1 MTPIPLSLYIHIPWC
16 VRKCPYCDFNS
27 HQSPNDNNGNQ
38 QVPEKEYIAA
48 LLTDLETELPHI
60 WGRPLESIFIGGGT
74 PSLFSAEAIESLMS
88 GLRER
93 LPIRPSMEI
102 TMEANP
108 GTFEQERFSQYK
120 QAGINR
126 LSIGVQSYN
135 SEHLNALGRIH
146 DGHEALNA
154 ATIANKAGFD
164 NFNLDLM
171 HGLPKQTSEQALADL
186 QQAIAC
192 EPSHISWYQ
201 LTIEKNTLFHHSPP
215 VLPNADA
222 LWEIQEQGQALLKQA
237 GYSQYEVSAYAKGE
251 GDKNRCNHNMN
262 YWEFGDYVGIG
273 AGAHGKI
280 TQPDGSITRHT
291 KYRQPTEYIKQANQR
306 EPRSSTTL
314 LKKKG
319 LPFEFMLNAL
329 RLKQGFSSDLF
340 EQRTRLAFAE
350 IEPLVQQAINKKLM
364 LKDNSVEQEHYRT
377 TKRGWEFLNDVM
389 EMFL

>member
-1 MTPIPLSLYIHIPWC
+1 MTPILLSLYIHIPWC

-27 HQSPNDNNGNQ
+27 HQTPHDNNGNQ
-38 QVPEKEYIAA
+38 SVPEKDYIRA
-48 LLTDLETELPHI
+48 LLNDLETELPHI

-74 PSLFSAEAIESLMS
+74 PSLFSAEGIDALLS

-93 LPIRPSMEI
+93 LPIRPTMEV
-102 TMEANP
+102 TLEANP
-108 GTFEQERFSQYK
+108 GTFEQERFSQYR

-126 LSIGVQSYN
+126 LSIGIQSYN
-135 SEHLNALGRIH
+135 SEHLKLLGRIH
-146 DGHEALNA
+146 DGNEALNA
-154 ATIANKAGFD
+154 ASIAKKAGFD

-171 HGLPKQTSEQALADL
+171 HGLPKQNCEQALADL
-186 QQAIAC
+186 QQAIDC

-215 VLPNADA
+215 VLPNDDA
-222 LWEIQEQGQALLKQA
+222 LWEIQQQGQSLLKKA
-237 GYSQYEVSAYAKGE
+237 GYSQYEVSAYAKGAD
-251 GDKNRCNHNMN
+251 GKNNCNHNMN
-262 YWEFGDYVGIG
+262 YWQFGDYVGIG

-280 TQPDGSITRHT
+280 TQPDGTITRHT
-291 KYRQPTEYIKQANQR
+291 KYRQPAEYINQASKR

-314 LKKKG
+314 LTKKE

-340 EQRTRLAFAE
+340 EQRTRLNFSE
-350 IEPLVQQAINKKLM
+350 VEPMIQQAIEKQLMIKDENKR
-364 LKDNSVEQEHYRT
+364 EHFRT
-377 TKRGWEFLNDVM
+377 SKKGWEFLNDVM

>member
-27 HQSPNDNNGNQ
+27 HQSPNDSNGNQ
-38 QVPEKEYIAA
+38 QVPEKEYVRA
-48 LLTDLETELPHI
+48 LLNDLETELPHI
-60 WGRPLESIFIGGGT
+60 WGRPLVSIFIGGGT
-74 PSLFSAEAIESLMS
+74 PSLFSADAIASLLS

-108 GTFEQERFSQYK
+108 GTFEQERFSQYR

-126 LSIGVQSYN
+126 LSIGIQSYD
-135 SEHLNALGRIH
+135 SDHLKALGRIH
-146 DGHEALNA
+146 DSNEALNA
-154 ATIANKAGFD
+154 ATIAKKAGFN

-171 HGLPKQTSEQALADL
+171 HGLPKQNSDQALADL
-186 QQAIAC
+186 QQAIDC
-192 EPSHISWYQ
+192 KPSHISWYQ

-222 LWEIQEQGQALLKQA
+222 LWEIQEKGQKLLNQA
-237 GYSQYEVSAYAKGE
+237 GYTQYEVSAYAKGD
-251 GDKNRCNHNMN
+251 GDKNTCNHNMN
-262 YWEFGDYVGIG
+262 YWQFGDYVGIG

-280 TQPDGSITRHT
+280 TQPNGEITRHT
-291 KYRQPTEYIKQANQR
+291 KYRQPTEYIQQANKR
-306 EPRSSTTL
+306 EPRSSTIL
-314 LKKKG
+314 LTKEA

-329 RLKQGFSSDLF
+329 RLKHGFSGDLF
-340 EQRTRLAFAE
+340 EQRTRLDFNK
-350 IEPLVQQAINKKLM
+350 IEPLIQQAIEKRLM
-364 LKDNSVEQEHYRT
+364 IKDDKRGKIRT
-377 TKRGWEFLNDVM
+377 TKKGWEFLNDVM